1 MDMDMVTETGAGMDV
16 DIGSDTCMDIGMN
29 MKTKCNAKFSVFL
42 ISYEMNIY
50 GKKLY
55 QLYNAIKDC
64 TYDER
69 WVQCLNNVWIIKTE
83 LDINTVYEKIKEI
96 LENNDCFIIVEVIS
110 NCEGWLDDKIWEYLN
125 CEVFGKENGASED

>member
-1 MDMDMVTETGAGMDV
+1 MDMDMVTETSVDMGV
-16 DIGSDTCMDIGMN
+16 DIGSDTCTDMGMN
-29 MKTKCNAKFSVFL
+29 PGVYL

-55 QLYNAIKDC
+55 KLYNAIKNC

-83 LDINTVYEKIKEI
+83 LHINTVYEKIKEI
-96 LENNDCFIIVEVIS
+96 LENNDCFLIVEVTG
-110 NCEGWLDDKIWEYLN
+110 NCEGWLDDKIWGYLN
-125 CEVFGKENGASED
+125 REVFGKDNGASED